1 MEVHTLGTAKV
12 HLDFAKVSFHFN
24 FLETGMTMK
33 MALEIL
39 SKKMVNIGWV
49 IEIFT
54 Y

>member
-1 MEVHTLGTAKV
+1 MCTLGTAKV
-12 HLDFAKVSFHFN
+12 HLDFAKISFHFH
-24 FLETGMTMK
+24 FLETGVTMK

-49 IEIFT
+49 TGIFT

>member
-1 MEVHTLGTAKV
+1 MGTAKV
-12 HLDFAKVSFHFN
+12 YLDFAKVGFHFH
-24 FLETGMTMK
+24 FLETGVTMK

>member
-1 MEVHTLGTAKV
+1 
-12 HLDFAKVSFHFN
+12 
-24 FLETGMTMK
+24 MK

-54 Y
+54 YWPHKVRFTSYQIHWKYKKGTQLFFSKS